1 MAKKTG
7 SSIRAARPGA
17 VADSIARADD
27 ETRAGHAAHAA
38 GCGPDHHRDHD
49 HGDDHGHH
57 HEHDGHDHDHGH
69 AHGHQHSAVGRT
81 LFIALLLTLGFSVVE
96 AIAGLKSGSL
106 ALLADAGHMVT
117 DGAAL
122 GLSALAAWLAAR
134 PPSARHTYGLG
145 KAELLAA
152 LVNAV
157 AMLAVVFGIGMEAWK
172 RMDAPGQIDGALV
185 GAVAVVGLM
194 VNLLVAWLLS
204 RGESN
209 LNVRGALLHVMG
221 DALGSVAAITAG
233 AVIHFTGWTPIDPL
247 LSILI
252 GGLILSSSLRLLKE
266 ALHATLDGV
275 PARIDIERIGRQL
288 VAVAGVREVHD
299 LHVWPIGAERLAL
312 SAHVRVE
319 SLENWPLMLAALT
332 EVARRAGI
340 EHVTFQPA
348 LLPAKVQPVRF
359 VKR

>member
-1 MAKKTG
+1 MEME
-7 SSIRAARPGA
+7 
-17 VADSIARADD
+17 ADSSMKVTRRDIGGDTTTTTGDTADL
-27 ETRAGHAAHAA
+27 RQVAQAGACH
-38 GCGPDHHRDHD
+38 HD
-49 HGDDHGHH
+49 HAHH
-57 HEHDGHDHDHGH
+57 HDRHPSCDSSHDHGH
-69 AHGHQHSAVGRT
+69 AHAHAHSAVGRT
-81 LFIALLLTLGFSVVE
+81 LVIALVLTLGFSVVE

-106 ALLADAGHMVT
+106 ALLADAGHMLT

-134 PPSARHTYGLG
+134 PPSRRHTYGLG
-145 KAELLAA
+145 KVELLAA
-152 LVNAV
+152 LVNAL

-172 RMDAPGQIDGALV
+172 RMDAPGSIDGAFV
-185 GAVAVVGLM
+185 GVVAVVGLM
-194 VNLLVAWLLS
+194 VNLLVAWILS
-204 RGESN
+204 RGEPN

-221 DALGSVAAITAG
+221 DVLGSVAAIIAG
-233 AVIHFTGWTPIDPL
+233 AVIYFTGWTPIDPL

-275 PARIDIERIGRQL
+275 PVRIDLERIGRQL

-319 SLENWPLMLAALT
+319 SLENWALVLARLT
-332 EVARRAGI
+332 EVARQAGI
-340 EHVTFQPA
+340 EHVTFQPT
-348 LLPAKVQPVRF
+348 LLPAAVQPIRF